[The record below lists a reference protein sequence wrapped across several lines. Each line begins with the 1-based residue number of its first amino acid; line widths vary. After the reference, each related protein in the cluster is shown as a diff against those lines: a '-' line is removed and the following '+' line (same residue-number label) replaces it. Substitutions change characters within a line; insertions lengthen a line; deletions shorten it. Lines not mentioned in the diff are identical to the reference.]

1 MSRYLES
8 DLNNDELDK
17 IELEKVELDK
27 KEVEYEYDY
36 QNQLI
41 KETHTK
47 NDNEISVIE
56 YQYGKE
62 SGMVEKIIK
71 DNVEIKRFIYNKDI
85 FALLLLFFLYF
96 LFLHHIHF
104 HI

>member
-1 MSRYLES
+1 MSKLQIKKIKEEGQRYLEN
-8 DLNNDELDK
+8 DLNND
-17 IELEKVELDK
+17 ELDK

-62 SGMVEKIIK
+62 KI
-71 DNVEIKRFIYNKDI
+71 YM
-85 FALLLLFFLYF
+85 
-96 LFLHHIHF
+96 
-104 HI
+104 